1 MQLYGR
7 RNSIN
12 VAPVLWCMEELGLR
26 YERRDVGGS
35 FGGLDAEFRALNPN
49 SRIPVLDDGGFVLWE
64 SNAIIRYLADTYGRE
79 SLRSGDNRERARNDQ
94 WMEWYK
100 TTLYPPFVALY
111 QQFIRVEPTA
121 RDTQRMDELAQ
132 TVADLLRVPDDELQR
147 HPHLGG
153 DRSAWVIFRSESR
166 STATSRCRSRGRSWK
181 ASSAGMRASVPARP
195 IRPASCGRLGLRPV
209 NSSHWSKPTHEPEGA
224 RDVCQDNDDYHYMIV
239 ILHILTNGESRGICV
254 VKEGIL
260 MTGEPSSTRPDGS
273 QSIVRAVELLS
284 HVATCAESGAR
295 LSQVAELSGLHIA
308 TARRILQTLV
318 SEGLLAFD
326 SKSKLYTVG
335 PAIYSFAVKGHA
347 LFSRRELFM
356 PALGAIARRTQDTV
370 MFSVRSGAESVCLVR
385 REGAFPIRVMSLAE
399 GSRRPLGAGSGSL
412 AILAFL
418 GGEDRAELL
427 KRCAPLYEQY
437 RLSAAVVAKDLAE
450 ARKAGFSFNPGRI
463 IDGVYG
469 IGVPILKDG
478 IAVASVSVAS
488 IANRMTPARRQ
499 EIVSVI
505 REELSALPGY
515 ELPERSA
522 ALTRT
527 KGVA

>member
-1 MQLYGR
+1 
-7 RNSIN
+7 
-12 VAPVLWCMEELGLR
+12 
-26 YERRDVGGS
+26 
-35 FGGLDAEFRALNPN
+35 
-49 SRIPVLDDGGFVLWE
+49 
-64 SNAIIRYLADTYGRE
+64 
-79 SLRSGDNRERARNDQ
+79 
-94 WMEWYK
+94 
-100 TTLYPPFVALY
+100 
-111 QQFIRVEPTA
+111 
-121 RDTQRMDELAQ
+121 
-132 TVADLLRVPDDELQR
+132 
-147 HPHLGG
+147 
-153 DRSAWVIFRSESR
+153 
-166 STATSRCRSRGRSWK
+166 
-181 ASSAGMRASVPARP
+181 
-195 IRPASCGRLGLRPV
+195 
-209 NSSHWSKPTHEPEGA
+209 
-224 RDVCQDNDDYHYMIV
+224 
-239 ILHILTNGESRGICV
+239 
-254 VKEGIL
+254 
-260 MTGEPSSTRPDGS
+260 MTGEPSTARPDGS

-284 HVATCAESGAR
+284 FVADRADSGAR
-295 LSQVAELSGLHIA
+295 LSQVAETSGLHIA
-308 TARRILQTLV
+308 TARRILQTLA

-335 PAIYSFAVKGHA
+335 PAVYSFAVRGHA

-356 PALGAIARRTQDTV
+356 PALDSIARRTQDTV
-370 MFSVRSGAESVCLVR
+370 MFSVRSGGEAVCLVR

-427 KRCAPLYEQY
+427 KRCAPLYEHY

-478 IAVASVSVAS
+478 IAVASVSIAS

-515 ELPERSA
+515 ELPERYSA
-522 ALTRT
+522 AATRT